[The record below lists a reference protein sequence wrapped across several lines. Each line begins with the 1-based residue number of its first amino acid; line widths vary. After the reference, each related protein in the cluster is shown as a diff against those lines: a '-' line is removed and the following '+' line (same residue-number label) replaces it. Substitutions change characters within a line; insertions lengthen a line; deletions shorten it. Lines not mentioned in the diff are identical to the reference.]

1 MCCNLHLALLAVEM
15 YFASNIFNCLLQED
29 GDNFDCN
36 KKHTSTVNIIL
47 QLLLLLLFGFL
58 KTKHY

>member
-47 QLLLLLLFGFL
+47 QLLLLLLLGS
-58 KTKHY
+58 